1 MRKLLVVVGVLAA
14 GTFAMGDVLHQLV
27 VVPNDVEPGSDPDH
41 GDFNDGTYFTYDLQV
56 VITDDPNG
64 VPDDWTSTKAE
75 AWTDGTFFEHAYGSN
90 GPPNPGLFSIW
101 PALEFDTFLT
111 MPSSF
116 PNTDSSECP
125 GLAGDDWHSQ
135 YIRMLWFDTSDDGN
149 GTYTIARFTT
159 HGSEYLRVAGSSTI
173 KSTEHLWNFDL
184 TVPEPSSLALLALSL
199 AGLRFRRSANGI
211 WRLSDPARL
220 SRRTI

>member
-1 MRKLLVVVGVLAA
+1 MRKLVAVALVLAA
-14 GTFAMGDVLHQLV
+14 GSFAMGDVLHQLV

-56 VITDDPNG
+56 VITDGGDPPE
-64 VPDDWTSTKAE
+64 PDDWTSTFAE

-159 HGSEYLRVAGSSTI
+159 HGSDYLRVAGCTRI
-173 KSTEHLWNFDL
+173 KSTGGELHYYDL
-184 TVPEPSSLALLALSL
+184 EIPEPASLALLALSL
-199 AGLRFRRSANGI
+199 AGLKRS
-211 WRLSDPARL
+211 R
-220 SRRTI
+220 